1 MINELRKMFC
11 DLSVSL
17 LQADVVVV
25 SEGLEDAELLALA
38 TKIYVARR
46 GKSRAVVSAGLP

>member
-17 LQADVVVV
+17 LQTDVVVV

-38 TKIYVARR
+38 TKFMWHGEAKVER
-46 GKSRAVVSAGLP
+46 L

>member
-1 MINELRKMFC
+1 MFC

-25 SEGLEDAELLALA
+25 SEDLDDAELLALA
-38 TKIYVARR
+38 TKFMWHGEAKVER
-46 GKSRAVVSAGLP
+46 L